1 MLHSQLQQKRLCEC
15 LNVWS
20 EELNGAER
28 ADLWHCG
35 ASTWQTEEKPEPA
48 RNELVWAGV
57 IICPAAR
64 ADSLFRDLNW
74 SSCNGVCGPEYRMR
88 ELQCHAMLYTS
99 INNMVVCNP
108 TFFEIQPEI
117 CLCAEFSSAFDFFFF
132 KQRSHIFIA
141 VNLSLT
147 FECFAVLT
155 NLDSAAFYS
164 VRRERRPDVASR
176 IWRTSVHICPGIE
189 LIFFFVAS
197 TVLCFVFSM
206 K

>member
-1 MLHSQLQQKRLCEC
+1 MLCEC

-35 ASTWQTEEKPEPA
+35 ASMWQTEEKPEPA

-117 CLCAEFSSAFDFFFF
+117 CLCAEFSSAFDCFCCCFF
-132 KQRSHIFIA
+132 
-141 VNLSLT
+141 
-147 FECFAVLT
+147 
-155 NLDSAAFYS
+155 
-164 VRRERRPDVASR
+164 
-176 IWRTSVHICPGIE
+176 
-189 LIFFFVAS
+189 IFFLTEKSYFHCS
-197 TVLCFVFSM
+197 KPFTDFWMLCSFNKSRLCCFLFCEEGKETWCCQQNLKDICSHLSWDRAHFLLCSQYSAVFCI
-206 K
+206 